1 MVLLERGG
9 PVMIPLFLSSVVMAA
24 IIIER
29 FFVFSKAL
37 KTPPAAVEN
46 PGRLFREL
54 QRGLPALHTIIT
66 IAPML
71 GLSGTVTGLIRCFDL
86 LSDRVQGYDP
96 HTVSLGISEA
106 LLTTAVGLIIAV
118 IATIFYNYFTYR
130 LERYAQEWDEG
141 DESANPTGEES
152 Q

>member
-1 MVLLERGG
+1 MTLIERGG
-9 PVMIPLFLSSVVMAA
+9 PVMILLLLASVVMTA

-29 FFVFSKAL
+29 LLIFSK
-37 KTPPAAVEN
+37 KMKSPPAAVEN
-46 PGRLFREL
+46 PGRLFQEL

-71 GLSGTVTGLIRCFDL
+71 GLLGTVTGLIRCFDL
-86 LSDRVQGYDP
+86 LGDRVQGYDP

-106 LLTTAVGLIIAV
+106 LLTTAAGLIIAV
-118 IATIFYNYFTYR
+118 VATIFYNYFTHR
-130 LERYAQEWDEG
+130 LERYAREWYG
-141 DESANPTGEES
+141 DEENKTTGENG